1 LEPLV
6 NRRLDCHGSAHM
18 HCSNPLIN
26 QKLGLLCLSE
36 PFHFSDA
43 GLFITS
49 GFCYSMLD
57 QDVALECGDQ
67 LLHPLPGKPTEVGT
81 IYLTLPFGVRLE
93 AFSLE
98 SRRHQPAKRLRCV
111 FEQPVV

>member
-1 LEPLV
+1 MLV
-6 NRRLDCHGSAHM
+6 C
-18 HCSNPLIN
+18 
-26 QKLGLLCLSE
+26 
-36 PFHFSDA
+36 
-43 GLFITS
+43 FITS

-81 IYLTLPFGVRLE
+81 IYFTLPLGVRLE

-98 SRRHQPAKRLRCV
+98 SRRHHPRSICGVFRYARFLGSLVRLRGIKVCAEPTV
-111 FEQPVV
+111 SKEHVC